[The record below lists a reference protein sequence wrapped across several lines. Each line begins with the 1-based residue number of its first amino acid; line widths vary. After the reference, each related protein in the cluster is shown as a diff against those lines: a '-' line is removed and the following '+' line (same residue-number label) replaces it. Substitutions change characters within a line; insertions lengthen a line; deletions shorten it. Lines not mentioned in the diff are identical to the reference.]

1 MKEGEE
7 SFSYGRNLNRCL
19 LREKK
24 RERWLKRKTQT
35 RKNEQ
40 ELKKKQNSNNNKEQ
54 ESERQKKRPRACLHG
69 GGGPQVGEVTRFGW

>member
-40 ELKKKQNSNNNKEQ
+40 ELKKNKIVTITKN
-54 ESERQKKRPRACLHG
+54 KKVRDRRNDQGPVYMEVGDPR
-69 GGGPQVGEVTRFGW
+69 